1 MTALPPLRRQSVP
14 KLLERIRSVWQQ
26 HEVPDWH
33 QLLFEAKYG
42 GGEYGPEILQ
52 RELQALQCGDA
63 LVQRVRAAI
72 KFREEVLMRLT
83 LLRTGYDDADFLTA
97 GSLPRKHLFEQLEEL
112 RLSTFHC
119 VEALSA
125 WRRFLRRQ
133 VGTCI
138 VWPYDGPTGEVDA
151 NSTAEQELPESAKSV
166 LRSFEAVV
174 ELSTETLGGSGD
186 MLATERLRDPF
197 LLFKST
203 GGAGW
208 KEPGR
213 LCPPAAGSRKPRLQH
228 ARLQLMEDELSLSLR
243 PKLPEQ
249 SVAQATNQDN
259 ILQKLMHRCKEL
271 GLERRPRWPSDAW
284 AVRIWT
290 SKLAPNLLALL
301 KASSMDEPSDELGK
315 VPEVPAV
322 TDAPP
327 AAPPAGAVMKLPI
340 TVKRWRPKTR

>member
-1 MTALPPLRRQSVP
+1 MTALPPLRQSVP
-14 KLLERIRSVWQQ
+14 QLLERIRIVWQQ

-52 RELQALQCGDA
+52 RELKALQRGNA
-63 LVQRVRAAI
+63 LVQRVQGAI

-83 LLRTGYDDADFLTA
+83 LLRTGYDDAEFLTA

-119 VEALSA
+119 AEALSA

-151 NSTAEQELPESAKSV
+151 TSTAEQDYLVQIADEGV

-174 ELSTETLGGSGD
+174 ELSTE
-186 MLATERLRDPF
+186 RDPF

-213 LCPPAAGSRKPRLQH
+213 LCPPAAGSRKARLEH

-243 PKLPEQ
+243 PPEQ
-249 SVAQATNQDN
+249 EGSVAQETNQD
-259 ILQKLMHRCKEL
+259 ILQNLMHRCKEL
-271 GLERRPRWPSDAW
+271 GLER
-284 AVRIWT
+284 T
-290 SKLAPNLLALL
+290 GKLAPNLLALL
-301 KASSMDEPSDELGK
+301 KASIDEASMKELGN
-315 VPEVPAV
+315 VPEAV
-322 TDAPP
+322 TEA
-327 AAPPAGAVMKLPI
+327 AAPPAGAVMKLPVS
-340 TVKRWRPKTR
+340 VKRWRPKTR